1 MRVLADTGVWIDHLR
16 SHNAGLAA
24 LLSQDLV
31 VAHDHVIGELAM
43 GSLKDRREFVRSLLD
58 LRRAPLA
65 EESEV
70 RDFVEARRL
79 FARGVGYS
87 DAHLLASL
95 MLDGAMT
102 LWTTDMRLAT
112 VAAELGIAY
121 QRP

>member
-1 MRVLADTGVWIDHLR
+1 MRVLVDTGVWIDHLR
-16 SHNAGLAA
+16 SHNSHLAA

-31 VAHDHVIGELAM
+31 VAHDHVVGELAM
-43 GSLKDRREFVRSLLD
+43 GSLKDRGDFLRSLLD

-70 RDFVEARRL
+70 RDFVEVRRL
-79 FARGVGYS
+79 SARGIGYS

-95 MLDGAMT
+95 TLDGATT
-102 LWTTDMRLAT
+102 LWTTDRRLAT
-112 VAAELGIAY
+112 VAGELRIAY